1 MPFYYTSQNILRNF
15 GTFWSILAFLTK
27 ISGNSSLIK
36 LNCKQR
42 EEINIWKLPF
52 DDFFIF
58 SQLESFDFFS
68 GSPRQNVNKYGLK
81 SQSSFGHIFETSED
95 RRN

>member
-1 MPFYYTSQNILRNF
+1 M
-15 GTFWSILAFLTK
+15 
-27 ISGNSSLIK
+27 SGNTCLITT
-36 LNCKQR
+36 NCKQR

-81 SQSSFGHIFETSED
+81 SQNRFSKIIGDLLKHHKIIGI
-95 RRN
+95 

>member
-1 MPFYYTSQNILRNF
+1 MRNF
-15 GTFWSILAFLTK
+15 GTFWSILAILTK
-27 ISGNSSLIK
+27 MSGNTCLITT
-36 LNCKQR
+36 NCKQR

-52 DDFFIF
+52 DNYLIF

-81 SQSSFGHIFETSED
+81 SQNRFSKIIGDLSKHHKIIGI
-95 RRN
+95 